1 MEHLSITEQPEPSPI
16 EAAPLTPKRR
26 ALRIAQSLMLLAV
39 PLVIYAALFHK
50 LGIERIIDQLREAS
64 VWPLLVAGGASLAA
78 AVVMNSLVW
87 QQILRGMGYRLAFG
101 SAVFAENASLPLRML
116 LPAKSGEVFKALYIK
131 AVGVAGLS
139 QGLGSVMLH
148 KVVNVIALMLLSLPA
163 VMSDVGGSARK
174 LLILLAVCLWIY
186 FWPGTLQ
193 RITERGSRSLPE
205 RLRNAANKIV
215 GALSGTALSRK
226 VGLLA
231 LAAVF
236 QSAHL
241 VSVAMIFRSL
251 GVEVPLAA
259 LCAYIPVVVLLGI
272 VPIALY
278 GLGTRDA
285 AFVFFFSGFVG
296 EDAAMAAALLFT
308 LIQFILP
315 VLVGSTM
322 TWPFVTIVLKM
333 QPDRV

>member
-1 MEHLSITEQPEPSPI
+1 
-16 EAAPLTPKRR
+16 
-26 ALRIAQSLMLLAV
+26 MLLVV
-39 PLVIYAALFHK
+39 PLAIYVALFRK
-50 LGIERIIDQLREAS
+50 MGLERIIDQLRDAT

-87 QQILRGMGYRLAFG
+87 QQILRGMGYPLAFG

-131 AVGVAGLS
+131 AIGVAGLS

-163 VMSDVGGSARK
+163 VVSDVGASARK
-174 LLILLAVCLWIY
+174 LLILLAIGLWIY
-186 FWPGTLQ
+186 VWPSTLQ
-193 RITERGSRSLPE
+193 WLTERGSRPLPE

-215 GALSGTALSRK
+215 GALSGTPLPRK
-226 VGLLA
+226 VALLA
-231 LAAVF
+231 LAAAF

-251 GVEVPLAA
+251 GADVPLTA
-259 LCAYIPVVVLLGI
+259 LCAFIPVVVLLGI

-296 EDAAMAAALLFT
+296 EDTAMAAALLFT

-315 VLVGSTM
+315 VLVGATM
-322 TWPFVTIVLKM
+322 TWPFVAVVLRRTGEQSM
-333 QPDRV
+333 